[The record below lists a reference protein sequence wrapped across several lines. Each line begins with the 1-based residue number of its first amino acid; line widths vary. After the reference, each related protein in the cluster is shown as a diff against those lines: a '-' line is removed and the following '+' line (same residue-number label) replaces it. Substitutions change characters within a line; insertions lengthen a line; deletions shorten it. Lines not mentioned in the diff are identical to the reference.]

1 MKIKLPF
8 FILIFIFSN
17 SLFSQNTIGLLENT
31 NEAYDGYTL
40 FTPESS
46 NSVYLVD
53 NCGKSINTWTF
64 SDTPKFTCYL
74 LENGNL
80 LRVGATGVEIR
91 DWDDNL
97 VWSYNL
103 LISNG
108 ITQHHDIEPLPNG
121 NILYLVKET
130 LTEAQQI
137 ALGKNPAL
145 LNGPLSSE
153 KIIEIQPVGTN
164 AINIVWEWRF
174 ADHLIQDFDSTKS
187 NYGAVSNN
195 PQLIDFNY
203 TDASI
208 DHSNWLHLNSIDY
221 NAQLDQIL
229 FSSRTLS
236 EIYIIDHST
245 TTAEAASHSGG
256 NQNKGGDF
264 LWRWGNPQVYRQGT
278 AAQQKLYAQ
287 HDAKWISQNYVN
299 ENKITVFNNNSD
311 GSNTFS
317 SIHIIS
323 PSLDLNN
330 DYMLESNSFLPA
342 DYFWSWSGDILG
354 ETVYENKKS
363 GVHALENGNLLL
375 CETKKGR
382 LSEISQNGDI
392 VWMYRNPVGETIFN
406 QFATNAEIFESNSIF
421 RGEKYHKSYPAFSG
435 KDLTPGEILEN
446 VNSLSE
452 TCSTLS
458 ITDVQS
464 IDTSITFNNPVIDQT
479 VSFYKP
485 LEATKI
491 KVYNNLG
498 QLIYTKST
506 FSGNELKLP
515 HLKQGLYFIEFIKQG
530 TKQLEKMVIK

>member
-1 MKIKLPF
+1 MKIKLSF
-8 FILIFIFSN
+8 FILIFIFN
-17 SLFSQNTIGLLENT
+17 NNLFSQNTIGLLENT
-31 NEAYDGYTL
+31 NQAYDGYTL
-40 FTPESS
+40 FTPEES
-46 NSVYLVD
+46 NSVFLVD
-53 NCGKSINTWTF
+53 NCGRSIKTWTF

-80 LRVGATGVEIR
+80 LRVGASRVEIR

-103 LISNG
+103 LVSNG
-108 ITQHHDIEPLPNG
+108 LTQHHDIEPLPNG

-130 LTEAQQI
+130 LTEAEQI

-153 KIIEIQPVGTN
+153 KIIEIEPVGTD

-174 ADHLIQDFDSTKS
+174 ADHLIQDFDASKS
-187 NYGAVSNN
+187 NYGTVSTN
-195 PQLIDFNY
+195 PQLVDFNY
-203 TDASI
+203 TDANI

-221 NAQLDQIL
+221 NPQLDHIL

-278 AAQQKLYAQ
+278 ADHQKLHAQ

-311 GSNTFS
+311 GTNTFS
-317 SIHIIS
+317 SIHIVS
-323 PSLDLNN
+323 PSLDINN
-330 DYMLESNSFLPA
+330 NYEIENNTFLPEN
-342 DYFWSWSGDILG
+342 YYWSWSGEILE
-354 ETVYENKKS
+354 ETVFQEKKS

-382 LSEISQNGDI
+382 LSEITLTGDI
-392 VWMYRNPVGETIFN
+392 VWIYRNPVGETTFN
-406 QFATNAEIFESNSIF
+406 QFATNVEIFEGNSIF
-421 RGEKYHKSYPAFSG
+421 RGEKYHKSYAAFTG
-435 KDLTPGEILEN
+435 RDLTPGNILEN
-446 VNSLSE
+446 INSISE
-452 TCSTLS
+452 TCATLS
-458 ITDVQS
+458 VTNAEA
-464 IDTSITFNNPVIDQT
+464 IDNTIIFNNPVVDQT
-479 VSFYKP
+479 LYFYKP
-485 LEATKI
+485 LETTKV

-498 QLIYTKST
+498 QSVYTKAS

-515 HLKQGLYFIEFIKQG
+515 YLKQGLYFIEFIKQG
-530 TKQLEKMVIK
+530 TKQIEKIIIK